1 MNELRVAVAGHV
13 DHGKSTIIGRL
24 LYETGS
30 LSQEVADRFDRSA
43 GSRDGADLAFVTDQL
58 SEEQEGSYTLDTAQA
73 QLRAPGRDYTL
84 IDTPGHREFLKN
96 MVTGTTRAH
105 AAVLVV
111 DAAEGPLQQ
120 TYLHACLIEMLGIR
134 QVIVAINKMDLV
146 AYDRHRFQ
154 SLSRQLARHWERIAL
169 APVATVPVSAQHGD
183 HIVTRSD
190 KMPWNRSPTLLEALD
205 ELTPPDERAGR
216 PLRVLIQCPF
226 PAGGRQTFMGK
237 VISGTLQQGRT
248 IVLGAQGHK
257 TVTTSVMVGQQETRV
272 AVAGQSV
279 GLRLQD
285 HVPVERGHVGFD
297 EDNAPMFTDRFTARV
312 FWISPGPLEVN
323 AAIEVLCGTQ
333 HRRGHVEHIARVIDP
348 ASGDAVKTQA
358 ACLYDSQIAEVSIR
372 TDCHICVDPFTPELG
387 RFAILQA
394 GRIVGGGVMANS
406 QHVPP

>member
-1 MNELRVAVAGHV
+1 
-13 DHGKSTIIGRL
+13 L
-24 LYETGS
+24 LLGGDWHLQQS
-30 LSQEVADRFDRSA
+30 KCQNNQQL
-43 GSRDGADLAFVTDQL
+43 GADLAFVTDQL

-134 QVIVAINKMDLV
+134 QIIVAINKMDLV
-146 AYDRHRFQ
+146 AYDRHRFE

-169 APVATVPVSAQHGD
+169 APAATVPVSAQQGD
-183 HIVTRSD
+183 HIVMHSD
-190 KMPWNRSPTLLEALD
+190 RMPWNRSPTLLEALD
-205 ELTPPDERAGR
+205 ELTPPDERAGQ

-297 EDNAPMFTDRFTARV
+297 EDNAPTFTDRFTARV

-323 AAIEVLCGTQ
+323 ATIEVLCGTQ

-348 ASGDAVKTQA
+348 ASGDAVKARA

-372 TDCHICVDPFTPELG
+372 TDSHICVDPFTPELG

-394 GRIVGGGVMANS
+394 GRIVGGGVMAN
-406 QHVPP
+406 